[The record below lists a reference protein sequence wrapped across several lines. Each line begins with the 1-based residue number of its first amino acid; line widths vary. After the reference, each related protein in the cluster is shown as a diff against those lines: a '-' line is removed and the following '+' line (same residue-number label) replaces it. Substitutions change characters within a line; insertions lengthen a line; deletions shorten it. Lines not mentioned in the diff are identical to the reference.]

1 MSATCY
7 ECDAPADH
15 HHHVIPRS
23 LGGRRTVPLCGACH
37 SRAHGLDGQ
46 TWTGHRE
53 LTRAALAAL
62 AASGRYTGGT
72 VPYGQRLAADGL
84 HLEEDPAEAE
94 VLTVAR
100 ELRAAG
106 ASLRAVG
113 AELAARGMAPRGGG
127 RWSAAA
133 VGRLIEAAEAAE
145 AR

>member
-1 MSATCY
+1 MSACF

-37 SRAHGLDGQ
+37 ARAHGLDGR

-53 LTRAALAAL
+53 LVAAAMRRRADAGL
-62 AASGRYTGGT
+62 YNGGT
-72 VPYGQRLAADGL
+72 VPYGQRLAADGAT
-84 HLEEDPAEAE
+84 LEADPDEA
-94 VLTVAR
+94 LTLGTAH
-100 ELRAAG
+100 ELRASG
-106 ASLRAVG
+106 LSLRKIG

-133 VGRLIEAAEAAE
+133 VARLLEATDAAE

>member
-1 MSATCY
+1 MSTCF

-53 LTRAALAAL
+53 LTRAALARKKARGERVG
-62 AASGRYTGGT
+62 A
-72 VPYGQRLAADGL
+72 VPYGYRLAADGAT
-84 HLEEDPAEAE
+84 LEADPDEARA
-94 VLTVAR
+94 VALIID
-100 ELRAAG
+100 LRRQG
-106 ASLRAVG
+106 LSLRKISDRLREIG
-113 AELAARGMAPRGGG
+113 LMSRRGDWHPTQVTRI
-127 RWSAAA
+127 
-133 VGRLIEAAEAAE
+133 LQAAEAAE